1 MDGRRKLDSSVIFRL
16 PLLTGLQPAWPV
28 INYFNFI
35 YLKNKE
41 LFKNKVYKFCEISRC
56 DFVNCRRGAYL
67 KVCNEPAN
75 TKASGRI
82 AKM

>member
-1 MDGRRKLDSSVIFRL
+1 MAVLYTNLI
-16 PLLTGLQPAWPV
+16 
-28 INYFNFI
+28 
-35 YLKNKE
+35 KE
-41 LFKNKVYKFCEISRC
+41 LFKNKVYKFCEISRG

-75 TKASGRI
+75 TKASGRS

>member
-1 MDGRRKLDSSVIFRL
+1 MRCGKN
-16 PLLTGLQPAWPV
+16 Q
-28 INYFNFI
+28 YFMAVLYTNLI
-35 YLKNKE
+35 KE
-41 LFKNKVYKFCEISRC
+41 LFKNKVYKFCEISRG

-75 TKASGRI
+75 TKASGRS